1 MNRIPPSLDPLP
13 QQPPPSAQSGRAR
26 LGFVER
32 VHEALHR
39 HRFVLA
45 PLSFAFGVA
54 SFFLITRKVYIAQWL
69 AIFLLATWLLSV
81 LELALP
87 RSLRLPPG
95 LLRFITQ
102 QTHQEAFFF
111 TLPFLWKTTTWYTG
125 QAYFTSGVI
134 AAAICSMWDPLYFG
148 VIVQRRWL
156 YLVFHALAVYLVM
169 LVGLPMLLQLTT
181 TQTLAIAAF
190 AVALLAAPS
199 LAQPPERADQP
210 IGLLIFAMG
219 LALGAAAWVG
229 RAYVPPA
236 TLWIAEAAITSEI
249 DTVAKAPRDD
259 LDVVPASQAT
269 HTGVWAY
276 TVIRAPRGL
285 RESVFHE
292 WYENGKFVVSVPL
305 QISGDREQGYR
316 TWSHK
321 TGFSGAAER
330 WKVKVVTES
339 GQMLGEL
346 RFSVGDVS
354 EQQRVQQPIAPAER
368 EATGDQGSD
377 ERAGHEAR
385 VPPGVAPADG
395 DQSRGDREQRP
406 QGEAVNPA
414 EVPGTQ
420 RLDEQRRSGDDVHQ
434 REPDAPAA
442 SMPERPLGGG
452 ELNGAEPDRERRRE
466 QVKPDDSGN
475 VSPGH
480 DDAPVSPAPS
490 APESSTP

>member
-13 QQPPPSAQSGRAR
+13 PQPPPAAPSQRAR

-45 PLSFAFGVA
+45 PISFGLGVA
-54 SFFLITRKVYIAQWL
+54 SFFLISRKVYIAQWL

-87 RSLRLPPG
+87 KSLRLPQG

-111 TLPFLWKTTTWYTG
+111 TLPFLWKTTSWYTG
-125 QAYFTSGVI
+125 QAYFTGGVI
-134 AAAICSMWDPLYFG
+134 VAAVCSMWDPLYFG

-181 TQTLAIAAF
+181 TQTLMLAAIA
-190 AVALLAAPS
+190 VGLVAAPS
-199 LAQPPERADQP
+199 LAQPEERAGQP

-249 DTVAKAPRDD
+249 DLAAKAPRDD
-259 LDVVPASQAT
+259 LDVVPATQAT
-269 HTGVWAY
+269 HNGVWAY

-292 WYENGKFVVSVPL
+292 WYEDGKFVVSVPL
-305 QISGDREQGYR
+305 EISGDREQGYR

-321 TGFSGAAER
+321 TGFSGATER

-354 EQQRVQQPIAPAER
+354 EQQRVEQPIAPAER
-368 EATGDQGSD
+368 EPAGDQRPDQGAD
-377 ERAGHEAR
+377 HESGVTPS
-385 VPPGVAPADG
+385 VPAPDR
-395 DQSRGDREQRP
+395 DQPDGDREQRP
-406 QGEAVNPA
+406 QREQVNPA

-442 SMPERPLGGG
+442 SMPERALGGG
-452 ELNGAEPDRERRRE
+452 ELNDAEPDRERRRE

-475 VSPGH
+475 AGH
-480 DDAPVSPAPS
+480 DEPAPSPAPS